1 MKVEYHQFEAT
12 DWHTLSQQF
21 VSNFVKFLSLRRNNN
36 ELPTS
41 PVFCQCISYNFLGL
55 GILQNLIQ
63 IAEIKYASQLLQI
76 DGTPLSSTN
85 NLETPS

>member
-1 MKVEYHQFEAT
+1 VVILCYF
-12 DWHTLSQQF
+12 
-21 VSNFVKFLSLRRNNN
+21 
-36 ELPTS
+36 
-41 PVFCQCISYNFLGL
+41 FLGL
-55 GILQNLIQ
+55 GILENLIQ